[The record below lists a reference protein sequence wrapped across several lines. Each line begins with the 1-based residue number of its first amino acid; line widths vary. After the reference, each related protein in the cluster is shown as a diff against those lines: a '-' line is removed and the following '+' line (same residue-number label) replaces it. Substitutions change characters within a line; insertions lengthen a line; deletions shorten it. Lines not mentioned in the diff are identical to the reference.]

1 VTAGVLLA
9 GFALCALAVL
19 IQLYR
24 SRDREASS
32 GGIVGLAERHL
43 GWLFDAEEGYERLVA
58 THFTW
63 YYGTP
68 ARSKS
73 PSRLLPH
80 PKDWERFLGWA
91 AHCGFVRR
99 VGSQHVWTHDKLR
112 VWFQRHE
119 DDEGIALLL
128 GRRVRRMSRP
138 TRTRPR
144 STPNITSTSPDLR
157 RRKPTTVRGLSG
169 P

>member
-1 VTAGVLLA
+1 MFRSHGIVVRPGDSTVLA

-19 IQLYR
+19 IQLHR

-43 GWLFDAEEGYERLVA
+43 GWLFDAEEGYERLVT

-63 YYGTP
+63 YYDTP
-68 ARSKS
+68 ARSTS

-91 AHCGFVRR
+91 VHCGFVRR

-112 VWFQRHE
+112 VWFQRYE

-128 GRRVRRMSRP
+128 GRRVRRDEP
-138 TRTRPR
+138 ADEDEAAFDADYHFDFP
-144 STPNITSTSPDLR
+144 
-157 RRKPTTVRGLSG
+157 
-169 P
+169 

>member
-9 GFALCALAVL
+9 GFALCALAAL

-63 YYGTP
+63 YYGSPVEEPEP
-68 ARSKS
+68 AAA
-73 PSRLLPH
+73 PSQGLGAVPRLGCP
-80 PKDWERFLGWA
+80 
-91 AHCGFVRR
+91 
-99 VGSQHVWTHDKLR
+99 LR
-112 VWFQRHE
+112 LCE
-119 DDEGIALLL
+119 A
-128 GRRVRRMSRP
+128 GRQP
-138 TRTRPR
+138 ACL
-144 STPNITSTSPDLR
+144 DA
-157 RRKPTTVRGLSG
+157 
-169 P
+169 

>member
-73 PSRLLPH
+73 PSRLRPIPRTGSGSSAGLPT
-80 PKDWERFLGWA
+80 A
-91 AHCGFVRR
+91 A
-99 VGSQHVWTHDKLR
+99 L
-112 VWFQRHE
+112 
-119 DDEGIALLL
+119 
-128 GRRVRRMSRP
+128 
-138 TRTRPR
+138 
-144 STPNITSTSPDLR
+144 
-157 RRKPTTVRGLSG
+157 
-169 P
+169 